1 MKNQKSKIISF
12 VNQKGGVGKTTTA
25 INLGASLSQLE
36 KKILLIDLDPQGNSS
51 TALGLKNNQREV
63 NIYDVLI
70 SKIEIDHAIKKTELP
85 NLDIISST
93 LDLAASE
100 FELQK
105 LPNWHYI
112 LKRKLDEISENYDFI
127 FIDCP
132 PSLSLLTINSLVASD
147 SIIIPLQCE
156 FFALEGI
163 SHLIETIQKIKINL
177 NKNLKI
183 EGVVLTMFDKR
194 NNLSKFIEKDVRE
207 NLGSLVFQTI
217 IPRNIAL
224 AESTSHGK
232 PVCLYNQFSIGT
244 HAYQN
249 LANEFLRKNLKIEKE
264 EEKIDSFS
272 DAV

>member
-1 MKNQKSKIISF
+1 MKNQKPKIISF
-12 VNQKGGVGKTTTA
+12 VNQKGGVGKTTSSV
-25 INLGASLSQLE
+25 NLGAALSQL
-36 KKILLIDLDPQGNSS
+36 KKKVLLIDLDPQGNSS
-51 TALGLKNNQREV
+51 TAVGLKNNQREV

-70 SKIEIDHAIKKTELP
+70 GKIEIDHGIKKTELP
-85 NLDIISST
+85 NFDIISST

-112 LKRKLDEISENYDFI
+112 FKRKLEDIHENYDFI

-147 SIIIPLQCE
+147 SILIPLQCE

-163 SHLIETIQKIKINL
+163 SHLIETIQKVKMNL

-207 NLGSLVFQTI
+207 NLGELVYETL

-232 PVCLYNQFSIGT
+232 PVCLYNPLSIGT
-244 HAYQN
+244 QAYEN
-249 LANEFLRKNLKIEKE
+249 LAKEFLKRNSKNENHKEKIEN
-264 EEKIDSFS
+264 FS
-272 DAV
+272 DAI